1 MKKKDKKWVR
11 FRHRVIR
18 NIAYALIGTYVK
30 LKYRVKINKFKNKEK
45 RQFLVVMNHQTAV
58 DQFLVGMAFKGPI
71 YYVTS
76 EDLFSNGWVSKLLRW
91 AVAPIPIK
99 KQATDTRAVLNC
111 MRVAKEGGT
120 IALFPEGNRT
130 YSGKTEYIKPAIVG
144 LVKAIKL
151 PVAIMQITGGY
162 GAHPRWS
169 DKVRKGKL
177 QVGVTKVLEWEDYSK
192 LSDDELYKVLCEGLE
207 VNDCYT
213 PGEYKSKGLAE
224 YLERAIYVCPHCKL
238 SSFHTDKD
246 VITCTKCGLSAR
258 YLPNKQL
265 EGVNGEFPFKYIYE
279 WYDYQSEFIH
289 SLDVTAL
296 VDEPIY
302 TDKTAWYEVALY
314 EKKKCLSENITLS
327 LFGNRIEADTGTE
340 RFVLPFDKV
349 RAVTVLGRNKL
360 NIYYENKVYQVKGET
375 RFNAL
380 KYVHTFYR
388 YQNITKGDE
397 NGKFLG
403 L

>member
-1 MKKKDKKWVR
+1 MKKKEKKWVR
-11 FRHRVIR
+11 FRHRIIR
-18 NIAYALIGTYVK
+18 NIAYAVLGTYVR

-45 RQFLVVMNHQTAV
+45 RQFLVLMNHQTAV
-58 DQFLVGMAFKGPI
+58 DQFLLGMTFKGPI

-76 EDLFSNGWVSKLLRW
+76 EDLFSNGWVSKLLKW

-144 LVKAIKL
+144 LVKALKL

-162 GAHPRWS
+162 GAYPRWS
-169 DKVRKGKL
+169 DKARKGKM

-192 LSDDELYKVLCEGLE
+192 LSDGELYQTLCKELD

-213 PGEYKSKGLAE
+213 PGEYKGKGLAQ
-224 YLERAIYVCPHCKL
+224 YLERAIYVCPQCKL
-238 SSFHTDKD
+238 SSLHTDKD
-246 VITCTKCGLSAR
+246 IITCKKCGLSAR
-258 YLPNKQL
+258 YLPNKQF
-265 EGVNGEFPFKYIYE
+265 EGVNGEFPFKYSYE
-279 WYDYQSEFIH
+279 WYDYQSEFIND
-289 SLDVTAL
+289 LDVTAL
-296 VDEPIY
+296 IDTPIY
-302 TDKTAWYEVALY
+302 TDKTALYEVALY
-314 EKKKCLSENITLS
+314 EKKRCLSENITLS
-327 LFGNRIEADTGTE
+327 LFGNRIEAQTQTE
-340 RFVLPFDKV
+340 SFVLPFDKV

-380 KYVHTFYR
+380 KYVQIFYR
-388 YQNITKGDE
+388 YQNITKGE
-397 NGKFLG
+397 GNGKFLG